1 MNVYDIA
8 HQLARA
14 LRNSEEYQKF
24 LEARSRVEAD
34 PKNKEMLRDYRRS
47 QWEFQKARLLGKEL
61 GEEEKERVKRLT
73 ELVNLNPTL
82 SELFSCEMRFARLMA
97 DIQKI
102 LIDAIP
108 EWAEITKETLAGES
122 GEES

>member
-1 MNVYDIA
+1 MNVYDLA

-14 LRNSEEYQKF
+14 LRRSEEYQKF

-34 PKNKEMLRDYRRS
+34 PKNKEMLRDYRKS
-47 QWEFQKARLLGKEL
+47 QWEFQKARLLGREL
-61 GEEEKERVKRLT
+61 GEEEKERVRRLA

-82 SELFSCEMRFARLMA
+82 QELFSCEMRFARLVA

-102 LIDAIP
+102 LVDAIP
-108 EWAEITKETLAGES
+108 EWAEITKETLAEES
-122 GEES
+122 GKES